1 MNSTIP
7 NCTSTSIDQK
17 PTANCETPHYEIS
30 HTDDVSIV
38 RVELPGIGKDDLQ
51 ISVEDNELRLEA
63 AISEQK
69 PDSWKPLYRET
80 NDRSYQLRLSLG
92 KEVNQSAISAD
103 LVDGVLKLAFPKAEE
118 TKPRAIQ
125 VK

>member
-1 MNSTIP
+1 MNLTIP

-51 ISVEDNELRLEA
+51 ISVEDNELWLEA

>member
-1 MNSTIP
+1 MNLTIP

>member
-1 MNSTIP
+1 MNSSLT
-7 NCTSTSIDQK
+7 NCTSSSTDQK
-17 PTANCETPHYEIS
+17 QSTQFVTPHYEIS
-30 HTDDVSIV
+30 HTDDVSFV
-38 RVELPGIGKDDLQ
+38 RVELPGIGKGDLQ
-51 ISVEDNELRLEA
+51 ISLEDNELRLEA

-80 NDRSYQLRLSLG
+80 NDGSYQLRLSLG

-118 TKPRAIQ
+118 TKPRAIK

>member
-17 PTANCETPHYEIS
+17 PTASFETPHYEIS

-51 ISVEDNELRLEA
+51 ISLEDNELRLEA

>member
-1 MNSTIP
+1 MNSSLP
-7 NCTSTSIDQK
+7 CCTSTSIGQK
-17 PTANCETPHYEIS
+17 QTADFETPRYEIS
-30 HTDDVSIV
+30 HTDNISFV

-69 PDSWKPLYRET
+69 PASWKPLYRET

-92 KEVNQSAISAD
+92 TEINHSAISAD
-103 LVDGVLKLAFPKAEE
+103 LVDGVLNLAFPKAEE
-118 TKPRAIQ
+118 TKPRAIK

>member
-1 MNSTIP
+1 MNSSLT
-7 NCTSTSIDQK
+7 NCTTKSTDQK
-17 PTANCETPHYEIS
+17 QSANFETPHYEIS
-30 HTDDVSIV
+30 HTDDVSFV

-63 AISEQK
+63 SISEQK

-92 KEVNQSAISAD
+92 NEVNQSAISAD
-103 LVDGVLKLAFPKAEE
+103 LVDGILKLSFPKAEE
-118 TKPRAIQ
+118 TKPRAIK